1 MKSLKNLSILSRDGR
16 PTATWRRFRV
26 CASHVVLAFLV
37 QFTEGVRIAHER
49 DFRVTDSSTTVAAG
63 WLAG

>member
-26 CASHVVLAFLV
+26 CASHVVLAFDV
-37 QFTEGVRIAHER
+37 QFTEGVHTAHEK
-49 DFRVTDSSTTVAAG
+49 DFRVTDSSATVATS
-63 WLAG
+63 WLK